1 MARPA
6 TGKTPKRSV
15 RIDDARWAAAKAKAE
30 REGKT
35 VSDVLKE
42 CIDKYVEDDKR
53 DEVDADES

>member
-15 RIDDARWAAAKAKAE
+15 RIDDLRWAAAKAKAE
-30 REGKT
+30 RDGKT

-53 DEVDADES
+53 